1 MYLIIYLLIF
11 TTLSTWAKIVSRP
24 DVVVGVTID
33 SIENLSDI
41 VTSLKKLPVRITAR
55 VVFDE
60 YVPATDYLDAVTKI
74 HEVSDVMGELLDSYE
89 VKNYSAKAYKDRTAE
104 YLDLLKN
111 HVDIWEIGNE
121 INGEWL
127 GAPSAV
133 ATKMISAY
141 ELVKGRG
148 KKTALTLYYNEGCW
162 EKKENEMFAWAEKNV
177 TAKMKQGLD
186 YVWLSYYE
194 DDCNGLQP
202 DWNRVFKKLGKM
214 FPNSKLGFGE
224 VGTKLKDR
232 KSAYVKRYYRLKV
245 NHPRFVGGYFWW
257 YFNQDMVPATK
268 PLWKTLHST
277 IQ

>member
-1 MYLIIYLLIF
+1 MNLIIYFLIF
-11 TTLSTWAKIVSRP
+11 TTLTTWAKIVSRP